1 MFNFITLIFFLTYF
15 FIVFRRVNL
24 SSNQNLTPTFIF
36 KKEMLTRY
44 VVVIDDTKDMMER
57 VCNSITISENI
68 YLEH

>member
-1 MFNFITLIFFLTYF
+1 MFNFITLIFLP
-15 FIVFRRVNL
+15 VFCRVNL

-57 VCNSITISENI
+57 VCNSIMINENI
-68 YLEH
+68 YLQH